1 MPDAI
6 HPDKVPCPET
16 TKISIILNY
25 PRTAAT
31 VVVDIEIISVGM
43 YNAAHIMAALLAI
56 RRVIQKT
63 QVCTLSSF
71 YLMARQNRRCLMMTN
86 V

>member
-25 PRTAAT
+25 PTAAT
-31 VVVDIEIISVGM
+31 AVVDIEIISPGM
-43 YNAAHIMAALLAI
+43 YNAA
-56 RRVIQKT
+56 R
-63 QVCTLSSF
+63 
-71 YLMARQNRRCLMMTN
+71 
-86 V
+86 